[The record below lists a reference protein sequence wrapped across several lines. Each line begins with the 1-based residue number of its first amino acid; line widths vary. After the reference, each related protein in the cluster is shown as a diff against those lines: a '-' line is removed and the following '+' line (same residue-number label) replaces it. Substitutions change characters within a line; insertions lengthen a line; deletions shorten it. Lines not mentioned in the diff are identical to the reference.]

1 MKIEKEN
8 LRRMNDKQLDDKK
21 PNKEQLDE
29 LFDSSIFRLLSE
41 PIRVDI
47 LKLLAQR
54 GELDITQ
61 ISSFFNQDRSVI
73 SRHLKL
79 LHEGGLLIKTKESR
93 STIYQVDG
101 LAFLQK
107 VETIVAG
114 VKEMLSICC
123 EDLYEDLYEKGLTY
137 KDYMEQQK

>member
-1 MKIEKEN
+1 MDN
-8 LRRMNDKQLDDKK
+8 KQKSDKK
-21 PNKEQLDE
+21 PDKEQLDE

-47 LKLLAQR
+47 LKLLAQS

-61 ISSFFNQDRSVI
+61 ISSYFDQDRSVI

-79 LHEGGLLIKTKESR
+79 LYEGGLLIKTKESR

-107 VETIVAG
+107 VEKIAAG
-114 VKEMLSICC
+114 VKEMLYFCC

-137 KDYMEQQK
+137 KDFIEQQK